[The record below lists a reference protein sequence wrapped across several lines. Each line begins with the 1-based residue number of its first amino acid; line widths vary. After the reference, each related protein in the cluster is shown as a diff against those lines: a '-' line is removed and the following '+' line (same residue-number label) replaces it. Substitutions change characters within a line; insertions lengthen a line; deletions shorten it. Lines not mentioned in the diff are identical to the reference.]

1 MLRKRGVVGKFVEFF
16 GPSVKNLSLTD
27 RATIAN
33 MSPEYGATM
42 GYFPVDEETIKYL
55 KMIGA
60 EEQRINMIEKYL
72 RAQGLFRSVN
82 EDIPDPVYSGDIMNL
97 DLSTIKASV
106 SGPKRPHD
114 LVEVAQLKNDFNT
127 CMTSPVGFKGFDIAE
142 D

>member
-1 MLRKRGVVGKFVEFF
+1 
-16 GPSVKNLSLTD
+16 
-27 RATIAN
+27 
-33 MSPEYGATM
+33 
-42 GYFPVDEETIKYL
+42 
-55 KMIGA
+55 
-60 EEQRINMIEKYL
+60 
-72 RAQGLFRSVN
+72 
-82 EDIPDPVYSGDIMNL
+82 MNL